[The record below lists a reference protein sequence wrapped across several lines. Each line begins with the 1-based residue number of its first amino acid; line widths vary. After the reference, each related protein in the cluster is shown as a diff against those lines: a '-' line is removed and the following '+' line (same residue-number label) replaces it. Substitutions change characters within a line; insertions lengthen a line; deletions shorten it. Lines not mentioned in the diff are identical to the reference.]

1 MGVGDPAFHRTAL
14 TCLLLSSTARQ
25 GPTHLIFWVLG
36 LLFFFVPLAVVTRYL
51 GKVLPLE
58 GGVYQWA
65 KVGLGPFPGFLAAWN
80 FWIYSIF
87 LTSSLGISIAES
99 LAYAGGP
106 SAAWMAGSFWL
117 ITAVNII
124 VFAFISAVDLRGFR
138 ASKWVSH
145 FGAAAMLAVQFTL
158 IALLFV
164 HRHHQVPPQR
174 PFAFAV
180 PPLTLLSVTLL
191 VKISFTGLNGGE
203 QIAVFAGE
211 MRNPA
216 SSIGRS
222 IWIAAP
228 VIALLYILSTGSL
241 LSYVP
246 AQNIDLAA
254 PVSQT
259 LSAAFAASPNTASLN
274 TASLNTAW
282 MAAAGVFAIIAL
294 SIAQYTVI
302 VAKTSRLPLVAG
314 WDGLLPAWFT
324 RLHPRFGTP
333 TRALWFVVLCCLGLA
348 TLSLI
353 GVAQQEAFQ
362 LVTTAAQACYG
373 LYYLILFAV
382 PLARRTKL
390 SPPPGMIV
398 RLSAVNGLAVTV
410 LLSCYKWCRSSMFGS
425 HGSSR
430 PRSLPPCSAPICWAQ
445 FSTGGPVAPRPRR
458 SGSDVSLKRMHF
470 AGSSLWRALP
480 ACLLGTVLVAQTSTV
495 PAPAPKRS
503 TSPASST
510 RRPNGCSFGHCE

>member
-1 MGVGDPAFHRTAL
+1 MQVLLVTTE
-14 TCLLLSSTARQ
+14 TCIGIAARQ
-25 GPTHLIFWVLG
+25 GPTHLLFWIAG
-36 LLFFFVPLAVVTRYL
+36 ITFFFVPLAVVTRYL
-51 GKVLPLE
+51 GQVLPWE

-87 LTSSLGISIAES
+87 LASSLGISIAES
-99 LAYAGGP
+99 LAYAGGHA
-106 SAAWMAGSFWL
+106 AAWMANSFWL
-117 ITAVNII
+117 ITVVNLA
-124 VFAFISAVDLRGFR
+124 VFAFILAVDIRGFR

-145 FGAAAMLAVQFTL
+145 FGTAAMLAVQFTL
-158 IALLFV
+158 IALLFA
-164 HRHHQVPPQR
+164 HPHHQAPPQP
-174 PFAFAV
+174 PFALAV
-180 PPLTLLSVTLL
+180 PPLTLLSVNLL
-191 VKISFTGLNGGE
+191 AKMSFIGLNGGE

-228 VIALLYILSTGSL
+228 LIAVLYILSTGSL

-259 LSAAFAASPNTASLN
+259 LAAAFGPSGATASI
-274 TASLNTAW
+274 
-282 MAAAGVFAIIAL
+282 AAAGVFAIVAL

-302 VAKTSRLPLVAG
+302 VAETSRLPLVAG
-314 WDGLLPAWFT
+314 WDGLLPVWFT
-324 RLHPRFGTP
+324 RLHPRFRTP

-348 TLSLI
+348 TLSLV

-382 PLARRTKL
+382 PLARRSKL
-390 SPPPGMIV
+390 APAPGLMV
-398 RLSAVNGLAVTV
+398 RLSAISGFAVTLVAIMLQVVPIIDVPHPWVFGTKVASALLAANLLGSV
-410 LLSCYKWCRSSMFGS
+410 LYRRASRRRDP
-425 HGSSR
+425 SR
-430 PRSLPPCSAPICWAQ
+430 PEAMLA
-445 FSTGGPVAPRPRR
+445 
-458 SGSDVSLKRMHF
+458 
-470 AGSSLWRALP
+470 
-480 ACLLGTVLVAQTSTV
+480 
-495 PAPAPKRS
+495 
-503 TSPASST
+503 
-510 RRPNGCSFGHCE
+510 

>member
-1 MGVGDPAFHRTAL
+1 MDVGGRPYT
-14 TCLLLSSTARQ
+14 SSTEQPSSAGRGTPLLHKELRLRDLVLMQVLLVTTETCIGIAARQ
-25 GPTHLIFWVLG
+25 GSTHVLFWIVG
-36 LLFFFVPLAVVTRYL
+36 ILFFFVPLAVVTRYL
-51 GKVLPLE
+51 AQVLPWE

-65 KVGLGPFPGFLAAWN
+65 KVGLGPFAGFLAAWN

-106 SAAWMAGSFWL
+106 TAEWMAGSAWL
-117 ITAVNII
+117 ITAVNVI
-124 VFAFISAVDLRGFR
+124 VFAFILAVDLRGFR

-145 FGAAAMLAVQFTL
+145 TGTAAMLAVQLTL

-164 HRHHQVPPQR
+164 HPHHQAAPQQ

-180 PPLTLLSVTLL
+180 PPVTLLSVNLL
-191 VKISFTGLNGGE
+191 AKISFTWLNGGE

-211 MRNPA
+211 IKNPA

-222 IWIAAP
+222 LWIAAP

-259 LSAAFAASPNTASLN
+259 LGAAFGASPVTQWIAS
-274 TASLNTAW
+274 
-282 MAAAGVFAIIAL
+282 AGVFAIIVL
-294 SIAQYTVI
+294 SVAQYTVI
-302 VAKTSRLPLVAG
+302 VAETSRLPLVAG

-324 RLHPRFGTP
+324 RLHPRFRTP
-333 TRALWFVVLCCLGLA
+333 TRALWFVVLCCFGLA

-382 PLARRTKL
+382 PLARGTKL
-390 SPPPGMIV
+390 SRPPGAIV
-398 RLSAVNGLAVTV
+398 RACAVSGFAVTV
-410 LLSCYKWCRSSMFGS
+410 VAIVLQVVPIIEVRQPWVFG
-425 HGSSR
+425 
-430 PRSLPPCSAPICWAQ
+430 AK
-445 FSTGGPVAPRPRR
+445 VAI
-458 SGSDVSLKRMHF
+458 
-470 AGSSLWRALP
+470 A
-480 ACLLGTVLVAQTSTV
+480 LLGANLLGAVLYARAS
-495 PAPAPKRS
+495 RS
-503 TSPASST
+503 RASLD
-510 RRPNGCSFGHCE
+510 PGAMLA